1 MDRQVQQQPGAEKQ
15 KTAGNREARGASALK
30 EKKSFFMFI
39 LIYISHCW
47 DRNWHLS
54 VG

>member
-1 MDRQVQQQPGAEKQ
+1 VQQQLKEEK
-15 KTAGNREARGASALK
+15 KEVGNSTEASEAGRSK
-30 EKKSFFMFI
+30 EKKSFFMVI

>member
-1 MDRQVQQQPGAEKQ
+1 MGRQGQQQQGEEKMEAANCAGANA
-15 KTAGNREARGASALK
+15 AGRSK

>member
-1 MDRQVQQQPGAEKQ
+1 MSRQKQQQLRAEIKAEKD
-15 KTAGNREARGASALK
+15 TEASVTGAPK

>member
-1 MDRQVQQQPGAEKQ
+1 MAGKKEAVNGTEAS
-15 KTAGNREARGASALK
+15 KTGESK
-30 EKKSFFMFI
+30 ERKFFFMFI
-39 LIYISHCW
+39 IIYISHCW